1 MSRYPDNFNG
11 ELLDA
16 IHADP
21 TEAELE
27 SDRLLAL
34 VETVKEKIKRDALST
49 LVGFQ
54 ESLKQDDIDL
64 QELHIYNDA
73 HDDLLNELFADV
85 IFKIKE
91 KADE

>member
-1 MSRYPDNFNG
+1 MNYPHNFNG

-27 SDRLLAL
+27 RDRLLAL
-34 VETVKEKIKRDALST
+34 VETVKEKIKRDALFT

-54 ESLKQDDIDL
+54 GSLKLDGIEL
-64 QELHIYNDA
+64 QEFHIYNDA

-85 IFKIKE
+85 IFQIKE
-91 KADE
+91 KYL